1 MKTSVLKPVSLTHFS
16 PLDLGVWWGEWTY
29 SSVPPPPPPPRRPV
43 SEVVKGLTYQKGD
56 LVVLMHSKSFTP
68 SFP

>member
-1 MKTSVLKPVSLTHFS
+1 MKTSVLKPVSLTHFF

-29 SSVPPPPPPPRRPV
+29 SSVPPARPV

-56 LVVLMHSKSFTP
+56 LVVLMPSKSFTP